1 MRSALYE
8 RFRTLGDRYRAERA
22 KVGRK
27 RRRADPH
34 PSPLPAGEGAPT
46 GLDRTAFQQLGE
58 AGMFRAALEPAL
70 GGEGLT
76 GAVHALAGFA
86 AGSGDLGLATSLLT
100 HLVCVRLLAHAGTQ
114 AQRARH
120 LPRLLSGEWVG
131 AVANSEP
138 RAGTDILALRA
149 RVVPTRDGLR
159 LDARKCSITNV
170 GSADLAIVSA
180 RLAGVLPSHAVNLF
194 LLETACP
201 GVYMRPVTDLTGL
214 STSATGNLVA
224 RRVVLPS
231 DARLGEPG
239 DGVRLFRTTFTEE
252 RLLTGVLYLA
262 AVRRCLERGMAH
274 AQARRTFGEPLGRH
288 QYIQERLVRMRVAE
302 ETLEAL
308 LDSTLGALSR
318 GEDVFG
324 TLSII
329 KLHGV
334 EAAVDAA
341 QGLMRVLGGKGLR
354 RGEGA
359 EGMLRDLLCLSV
371 FGGTVELHKVVLY
384 NETVKARGRA
394 RPLPGGDETL
404 EVHDTGTLPPGLE
417 AELCAL
423 VARTFPGEPALHG
436 RYYYDTRPNL
446 VVTVRRN
453 GGLAGFRAITFREV
467 MLGGRMVKVAGLGI
481 AVAPEHQRQGLGTRL
496 THRVLALLAERGVE
510 LALAF
515 LLTRSAEK
523 LLRTTGF
530 SRLTVPVTYLA
541 REGGRLITESM
552 PAYGLAL
559 GGSALLEE
567 IEARGGLHLGVGT
580 W

>member
-1 MRSALYE
+1 
-8 RFRTLGDRYRAERA
+8 
-22 KVGRK
+22 
-27 RRRADPH
+27 
-34 PSPLPAGEGAPT
+34 
-46 GLDRTAFQQLGE
+46 
-58 AGMFRAALEPAL
+58 MFRVALEPSL
-70 GGEGLT
+70 GGEGLV

-86 AGSGDLGLATSLLT
+86 AGSGDLGLATSLLA
-100 HLVCVRLLAHAGTQ
+100 HLVCTRLLAQAGSE
-114 AQRARH
+114 AQRARF
-120 LPRLLSGEWVG
+120 LPPLLSGEWVG
-131 AVANSEP
+131 AVANTEP

-149 RVVPTRDGLR
+149 RVVPTRDGPR

-170 GSADLAIVSA
+170 GTANLAIVSA
-180 RLAGVLPSHAVNLF
+180 RLAGVPPAHAVNLF
-194 LLETACP
+194 LVETARP
-201 GVYMRPVTDLTGL
+201 GVHMRPVTDLTGL
-214 STSATGNLVA
+214 STSATGSLIA
-224 RRVVLPS
+224 RRVTLPE
-231 DARLGEPG
+231 DTRLGEPG
-239 DGVRLFRTTFTEE
+239 DGVRLLRTTFTEE

-262 AVRRCLERGMAH
+262 AVRRCLERGLAH

-308 LDSTLGALSR
+308 LDLALGALAR

-394 RPLPGGDETL
+394 RPCASADEAL
-404 EVHDTGTLPPGLE
+404 EVHDTRELPPGLE

-423 VARTFPGEPALHG
+423 VARTFPGEPSLHG
-436 RYYYDTRPNL
+436 RYYYDTRPDR
-446 VVTVRRN
+446 VVTVRR
-453 GGLAGFRAITFREV
+453 GGVLAGLHAVTFREV
-467 MLGGRMVKVAGLGI
+467 MMGGRPVKVAGLSI
-481 AVAPEHQRQGLGTRL
+481 AVAPEFQRQGLGTLLMR
-496 THRVLALLAERGVE
+496 RVLALLAEHPVE

-515 LLTRSAEK
+515 LFSRSAEK
-523 LLRTTGF
+523 LLRTSGF
-530 SRLTVPVTYLA
+530 SRITVPVSYLA
-541 REGGRLITESM
+541 RDDGRLVTESM
-552 PAYGLAL
+552 PTYGLAL

>member
-8 RFRTLGDRYRAERA
+8 RFRTLGERYRAERT
-22 KVGRK
+22 KTGRK
-27 RRRADPH
+27 RRKADP
-34 PSPLPAGEGAPT
+34 PPQAGGEGAST
-46 GLDRTAFQQLGE
+46 GLDRAAFPLLGE
-58 AGMFRAALEPAL
+58 AGMFRAALEPSM
-70 GGEGLT
+70 GGEGLA

-100 HLVCVRLLAHAGTQ
+100 HLVCVRLLARAGTE

-131 AVANSEP
+131 AVANTEP

-149 RVVPTRDGLR
+149 RVVPTEGGPR

-170 GSADLAIVSA
+170 GPANLAIVSA
-180 RLAGVLPSHAVNLF
+180 RLAGVPPAHAVNLF
-194 LLETACP
+194 LVETAYP
-201 GVYMRPVTDLTGL
+201 GVHMRPVTDLTGL
-214 STSATGNLVA
+214 ATSATGNLIA
-224 RRVVLPS
+224 RRVTLPA

-239 DGVRLFRTTFTEE
+239 DGVRLLRTTFTEE

-262 AVRRCLERGMAH
+262 AVRRCLERGLAH
-274 AQARRTFGEPLGRH
+274 AQARRTFGEALGRH

-308 LDSTLGALSR
+308 LDLALGALAR
-318 GEDVFG
+318 GEEVFG

-341 QGLMRVLGGKGLR
+341 QGLIRVLGGKGLR

-394 RPLPGGDETL
+394 RPPASADEAL
-404 EVHDTGTLPPGLE
+404 EVHDTRELPPGLE

-423 VARTFPGEPALHG
+423 VARTFPGEPSLHG
-436 RYYYDTRPNL
+436 RYYYDTRPDQ

-453 GGLAGFRAITFREV
+453 GVLAGFRAVTFREV

-481 AVAPEHQRQGLGTRL
+481 VVAPEFQRQGLGTLL
-496 THRVLALLAERGVE
+496 TRHVLSLLAEHHVE
-510 LALAF
+510 LALTS
-515 LLTRSAEK
+515 LLSRSAEK
-523 LLRTTGF
+523 LLRAFGF
-530 SRLTVPVTYLA
+530 SRLAAPVTYLA
-541 REGGRLITESM
+541 HDDGRLVTESM
-552 PAYGLAL
+552 PVHGLAL

>member
-1 MRSALYE
+1 MRSALHE
-8 RFRTLGDRYRAERA
+8 RFRALGERYRAERTKA
-22 KVGRK
+22 GRK
-27 RRRADPH
+27 QRKAAPH
-34 PSPLPAGEGAPT
+34 HLPGGEWACT
-46 GLDRTAFQQLGE
+46 GLDRTAFLRLGE
-58 AGMFRAALEPAL
+58 AGMFRVALEPSL
-70 GGEGLT
+70 GGEGLV

-86 AGSGDLGLATSLLT
+86 AGSGDLGLATSLLA
-100 HLVCVRLLAHAGTQ
+100 HLVCTRLLAQAGSE
-114 AQRARH
+114 AQRARF
-120 LPRLLSGEWVG
+120 LPPLLSGEWVG
-131 AVANSEP
+131 AVANTEP

-149 RVVPTRDGLR
+149 RVVPTRDGPR

-170 GSADLAIVSA
+170 GTANLAIVSA
-180 RLAGVLPSHAVNLF
+180 RLAGVPPAHAVNLF
-194 LLETACP
+194 LVETARP
-201 GVYMRPVTDLTGL
+201 GVHMRPVTDLTGL
-214 STSATGNLVA
+214 STSATGSLIA
-224 RRVVLPS
+224 RRVTLPE
-231 DARLGEPG
+231 DTRLGEPG
-239 DGVRLFRTTFTEE
+239 DGVRLLRTTFTEE

-262 AVRRCLERGMAH
+262 AVRRCLERGLAH

-308 LDSTLGALSR
+308 LDLALGALAR

-394 RPLPGGDETL
+394 RPCASADEAL
-404 EVHDTGTLPPGLE
+404 EVHDTRELPPGLE

-423 VARTFPGEPALHG
+423 VARTFPGEPSLHG
-436 RYYYDTRPNL
+436 RYYYDTRPDR
-446 VVTVRRN
+446 VVTVRR
-453 GGLAGFRAITFREV
+453 GGVLAGLHAVTFREV
-467 MLGGRMVKVAGLGI
+467 MMGGRPVKVAGLSI
-481 AVAPEHQRQGLGTRL
+481 AVAPEFQRQGLGTLLMR
-496 THRVLALLAERGVE
+496 RVLALLAEHPVE

-515 LLTRSAEK
+515 LFSRSAEK
-523 LLRTTGF
+523 LLRTSGF
-530 SRLTVPVTYLA
+530 SRITVPVSYLA
-541 REGGRLITESM
+541 RDDGRLVTESM
-552 PAYGLAL
+552 PTYGLAL

>member
-1 MRSALYE
+1 MKSALHE
-8 RFRTLGDRYRAERA
+8 RFRTLGERYRAECS
-22 KVGRK
+22 KVGR
-27 RRRADPH
+27 RLSREAV
-34 PSPLPAGEGAPT
+34 APT
-46 GLDRTAFQQLGE
+46 GLDRTVFRRLGD
-58 AGMFRAALEPAL
+58 AGMFRVALEPTL
-70 GGEGLT
+70 GGEGLI

-86 AGSGDLGLATSLLT
+86 AGSGDLGLATSLLA
-100 HLVCVRLLAHAGTQ
+100 HLVCTRLLAHAGSE
-114 AQRARH
+114 AQCAHH

-131 AVANSEP
+131 AVANTEP

-149 RVVPTRDGLR
+149 RVSPQKEGLR

-180 RLAGVLPSHAVNLF
+180 RLAGVPPAHAVNLF
-194 LLETACP
+194 LVETALP
-201 GVYMRPVTDLTGL
+201 GVHMRPLTDLTGL
-214 STSATGNLVA
+214 TTSATGNLIA
-224 RRVVLPS
+224 RRVMLPP
-231 DARLGEPG
+231 DTRLGEPG

-252 RLLTGVLYLA
+252 RLLAGVLYLA
-262 AVRRCLERGMAH
+262 AVRRCLERGLAH

-308 LDSTLGALSR
+308 LDSALGALSR

-341 QGLMRVLGGKGLR
+341 QGLIRVLGGKGLR

-384 NETVKARGRA
+384 NETVKTRGRV
-394 RPLPGGDETL
+394 RPPSCEEQEL
-404 EVHDTGTLPPGLE
+404 EVHDTRALPPGLE
-417 AELCAL
+417 AGLCAL
-423 VARTFPGEPALHG
+423 VARTFPGEPSLHG
-436 RYYYDTRPNL
+436 RYYYDTRPDL
-446 VVTVRRN
+446 VVTVRR
-453 GGLAGFRAITFREV
+453 GGVLAGFRAITFRDV
-467 MLGGRMVKVAGLGI
+467 LLGGRTVKVAGLGI
-481 AVAPEHQRQGLGTRL
+481 AVSPEHQRQGLGTLL
-496 THRVLALLAERGVE
+496 TRRALALLAKHGVE

-515 LLTRSAEK
+515 LLSRSAEK
-523 LLRTTGF
+523 LLRAAGF
-530 SRLTVPVTYLA
+530 SRLSVPVTYNA
-541 REGGRLITESM
+541 RDDGRLVTESM
-552 PAYGLAL
+552 PTWGLAL

>member
-1 MRSALYE
+1 M
-8 RFRTLGDRYRAERA
+8 
-22 KVGRK
+22 
-27 RRRADPH
+27 
-34 PSPLPAGEGAPT
+34 
-46 GLDRTAFQQLGE
+46 
-58 AGMFRAALEPAL
+58 
-70 GGEGLT
+70 GGEGLP

-86 AGSGDLGLATSLLT
+86 AGSGDLGLATSLLA
-100 HLVCVRLLAHAGTQ
+100 HLVSVRLLARAGTE
-114 AQRARH
+114 AQRARL

-131 AVANSEP
+131 AVANTEP

-149 RVVPTRDGLR
+149 RVVPTPEGPR

-170 GSADLAIVSA
+170 GAADLAILSA
-180 RLAGVLPSHAVNLF
+180 RLAGVPPSHAVNLF
-194 LLETACP
+194 LVETASP
-201 GVYMRPVTDLTGL
+201 GVHVRPVTDLTGL
-214 STSATGNLVA
+214 ATSATGNLIA
-224 RRVVLPS
+224 RRVVLPA
-231 DARLGEPG
+231 DARLGELG
-239 DGVRLFRTTFTEE
+239 DGVRLFRATFTEE

-262 AVRRCLERGMAH
+262 AVRRCLERGLAH
-274 AQARRTFGEPLGRH
+274 AQSRRTFGEPLGRH

-308 LDSTLGALSR
+308 LDSALGGLSR

-341 QGLMRVLGGKGLR
+341 QGLIRVLGGKGLR

-394 RPLPGGDETL
+394 RPTASVNEAL
-404 EVHDTGTLPPGLE
+404 EVHDARELPPGLE
-417 AELCAL
+417 AELGAL
-423 VARTFPGEPALHG
+423 VARCFPGHAEVQG
-436 RYYYDTRPNL
+436 RYYYDTRPDL
-446 VVTVRRN
+446 VVTVRR
-453 GGLAGFRAITFREV
+453 GGALAGFRTVIFREV

-481 AVAPEHQRQGLGTRL
+481 AVAPEHQRQGLGALL
-496 THRVLALLAERGVE
+496 TQHVLALLAGHGVE

-515 LLTRSAEK
+515 LIGRAAEK
-523 LLRTTGF
+523 LLRASGF
-530 SRLTVPVTYLA
+530 SRISAPVTYLA
-541 REGGRLITESM
+541 RDDGRLVTESM

>member
-8 RFRTLGDRYRAERA
+8 RFRTLGERYRAERA
-22 KVGRK
+22 RTTRGH
-27 RRRADPH
+27 RRQEAAAPGFDR
-34 PSPLPAGEGAPT
+34 GAF
-46 GLDRTAFQQLGE
+46 RELGE
-58 AGMFRAALEPAL
+58 AGMFRVALEPAL
-70 GGEGLT
+70 GGEGLI

-86 AGSGDLGLATSLLT
+86 AGAGDLGLATSLLT
-100 HLVCVRLLAHAGTQ
+100 HLVCTRLVARAGSE
-114 AQRARH
+114 AQRAH
-120 LPRLLSGEWVG
+120 ALPRLLSGEWVG
-131 AVANSEP
+131 AVANTEP

-149 RVVPTRDGLR
+149 RVTPTAGGLR

-170 GSADLAIVSA
+170 GPADLAIVSA
-180 RLAGVLPSHAVNLF
+180 RLAGVPPAHAVNLF
-194 LLETACP
+194 LLETALP
-201 GVYMRPVTDLTGL
+201 GVHPRPVTDLTGL
-214 STSATGNLVA
+214 ATSATGNLIA
-224 RRVVLPS
+224 RRVMLPP

-262 AVRRCLERGMAH
+262 AVRRCLERGLAH

-308 LDSTLGALSR
+308 LDSVLGALSR

-324 TLSII
+324 TLSIL

-354 RGEGA
+354 RSEGA
-359 EGMLRDLLCLSV
+359 EGMLRDLLCLSI

-384 NETVKARGRA
+384 NETVKARGRV
-394 RPLPGGDETL
+394 RPTHVEEEPL
-404 EVHDTGTLPPGLE
+404 EVHDTRELPPGLE

-423 VARTFPGEPALHG
+423 VARTFPGEPALQG
-436 RYYYDTRPNL
+436 RYYYDTRPDV
-446 VVTVRRN
+446 VVTVRRG
-453 GGLAGFRAITFREV
+453 GGLAGFRAVTFREV
-467 MLGGRMVKVAGLGI
+467 LLGGRMVKVAGLGI
-481 AVAPEHQRQGLGTRL
+481 AVAPEHQGKGLGTLL
-496 THRVLALLAERGVE
+496 TRRVLALLAERGVE

-515 LLTRSAEK
+515 LLTRSAER
-523 LLRTTGF
+523 LLRAAGF
-530 SRLTVPVTYLA
+530 SRLNAPVTYVA
-541 REGGRLITESM
+541 REDGRLVTESM
-552 PAYGLAL
+552 PTWGLAL

>member
-1 MRSALYE
+1 MRSALHE
-8 RFRTLGDRYRAERA
+8 RFRTLGERYRTGRA
-22 KVGRK
+22 KEGRA
-27 RRRADPH
+27 RREGEAAAPGVDRA
-34 PSPLPAGEGAPT
+34 
-46 GLDRTAFQQLGE
+46 AFRWLGE
-58 AGMFRAALEPAL
+58 EGMFRVALEPAM
-70 GGEGLT
+70 GGEGLP

-86 AGSGDLGLATSLLT
+86 AGSGDLGLATSLLA
-100 HLVCVRLLAHAGTQ
+100 HLVSVRLLARAGTE
-114 AQRARH
+114 AQRARL

-131 AVANSEP
+131 AVANTEP

-149 RVVPTRDGLR
+149 RVVPTPEGPR

-170 GSADLAIVSA
+170 GAADLAILSA
-180 RLAGVLPSHAVNLF
+180 RLAGVPPSHAVNLF
-194 LLETACP
+194 LVETASP
-201 GVYMRPVTDLTGL
+201 SVHVRPVTDLTGL
-214 STSATGNLVA
+214 ATSATGNLIA
-224 RRVVLPS
+224 RRVVLPA
-231 DARLGEPG
+231 DARLGELG
-239 DGVRLFRTTFTEE
+239 DGVRLFRATFTEE

-274 AQARRTFGEPLGRH
+274 AQSRRTFGEPLGRH

-308 LDSTLGALSR
+308 LDSALGGLSR

-341 QGLMRVLGGKGLR
+341 QGLIRVLGGKGLR

-394 RPLPGGDETL
+394 RPTASVNEAL
-404 EVHDTGTLPPGLE
+404 EVHDARELPPGLE
-417 AELCAL
+417 AELGAL
-423 VARTFPGEPALHG
+423 VARCFPGHAEVQG
-436 RYYYDTRPNL
+436 RYYYDTRPDL
-446 VVTVRRN
+446 VVTVRR
-453 GGLAGFRAITFREV
+453 GGALAGFRTVIFREV

-481 AVAPEHQRQGLGTRL
+481 AVAPEHQRQGLGALL
-496 THRVLALLAERGVE
+496 TQHVLALLAGHGVE

-515 LLTRSAEK
+515 LIGRAAEK
-523 LLRTTGF
+523 LLRASGF
-530 SRLTVPVTYLA
+530 SRISAPVTYLA
-541 REGGRLITESM
+541 RDDGRLVTESM